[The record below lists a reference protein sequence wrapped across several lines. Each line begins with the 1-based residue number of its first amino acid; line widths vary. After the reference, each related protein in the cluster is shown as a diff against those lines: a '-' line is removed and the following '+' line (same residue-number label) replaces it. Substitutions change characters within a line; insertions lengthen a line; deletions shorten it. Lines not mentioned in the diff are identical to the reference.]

1 MRARLVAFCLIG
13 IFVGSAC
20 GSRLPG
26 SVLSALDARSASTNN
41 AQTAS
46 SGTSSTSTGNS
57 QTTSTTG
64 NTSTSTGP
72 VASGGGSSGGGG
84 GGGSAPAVAV
94 AQCSKL
100 KAGGPGIT
108 DGEIKVASIVTDSG
122 PLPGATAG
130 SYRGA
135 ASYIARVNAGG
146 GVCGR
151 KITIIKGD
159 DGLDPAKGR
168 AEFERL
174 EPQVFAFVGSFAVAD
189 SGYIDLIKSTGVPYI
204 SLTVDPSG
212 GNVKNVMPKGSRDY
226 VQTSP
231 FVWWK
236 KTHATVKKAAMLY
249 ADIGGVT
256 ANVPGFTAA
265 IKRAGFQFAY
275 QPAGAQVTSPD
286 YTPEV
291 RKAQTNG
298 VQFFFLFAFEVNM
311 HVRMVRNMRQQNY
324 NPPIKGANIAYNTK
338 FSQLLGSQGD
348 GWENYQPHLQ
358 FLDPKE
364 PARSQALRDF
374 IDWNSRL
381 FPGGQLDLFPVDGW
395 GYTAL
400 FVDALARVQGSTLT
414 RQALLRSLF
423 AEKSFDY
430 GGMESPVNPQ
440 TGLGRPCFNMALH
453 KGGHWVREYPTSTLF
468 ECSIGENYKFR

>member
-1 MRARLVAFCLIG
+1 LRARLISLCLIA
-13 IFVGSAC
+13 IFVGSSC
-20 GSRLPG
+20 GSRLPTN
-26 SVLSALDARSASTNN
+26 VLNSLDARTSSSNGTTTSNGTQPSTN
-41 AQTAS
+41 
-46 SGTSSTSTGNS
+46 GTTTSTG
-57 QTTSTTG
+57 TS
-64 NTSTSTGP
+64 NNATSNGPATS
-72 VASGGGSSGGGG
+72 SGGSSGGSGG
-84 GGGSAPAVAV
+84 GGAQPLTVPS
-94 AQCSKL
+94 AQCAKL
-100 KAGGPGIT
+100 KSGAPGVT
-108 DGEIKVASIVTDSG
+108 DTEVKVASIVTDSG
-122 PLPGATAG
+122 PLPGATEG

-135 ASYIARVNAGG
+135 ASYLARVNAGG

-151 KITIIKGD
+151 KITILKGD

-189 SGYIDLIKSTGVPYI
+189 SGYIDLIKSTGVPYVA
-204 SLTVDPSG
+204 LTVDPSG
-212 GNVKNVMPKGSRDY
+212 GQVRNVMPKSARDY
-226 VQTSP
+226 VATSP
-231 FVWWK
+231 FVWWR
-236 KTHATVKKAAMLY
+236 KTHPKVSKAAMLY

-265 IKRAGFQFAY
+265 IKRAGFTFAY

-291 RKAQTNG
+291 RKAQDAG

-324 NPPIKGANIAYNTK
+324 DPPIKGANIAYNTK

-358 FLDPKE
+358 FLDPNE
-364 PARSQALRDF
+364 PARSAALREF
-374 IDWNSRL
+374 IDWNNRL

-400 FVDALARVQGSTLT
+400 FVDALAHVQGSVLS
-414 RQALLRSLF
+414 RQALLNALF
-423 AEKSFDY
+423 AEKSFDF
-430 GGMESPVNPQ
+430 GGMETPVNPQ
-440 TGLGRPCFNMALH
+440 TGLGKPCFNMAIH
-453 KGGHWVREYPTSTLF
+453 KGGHWVREYPTASLF
-468 ECSIGENYKFR
+468 ECNIGENYKFR